1 MMKKQK
7 HSQKTLSTY
16 IIVGPTSFKW
26 KVLTPYLNH
35 PDVKLIFIDG
45 GLVHR
50 EKFLIKAPL
59 LTKKSQSIGDGDS
72 SNQRMSMLK
81 TDQNLSDL
89 SYCLNFLSK
98 EKNVGTFMFVG
109 FLGGRIDHQF
119 FNLGEIS
126 RFVKKNTAK
135 IILEDQIEFLP
146 KGKTTVEIQGLFSLG
161 SFEGTRI
168 KIAGACLYKSSK
180 WLSLPILSSR
190 GLSNVGSGKIEI
202 ESTSPLAIFY
212 S

>member
-7 HSQKTLSTY
+7 HLEKDPSTF

-26 KVLTPYLNH
+26 KVLTPFLRRAN
-35 PDVKLIFIDG
+35 VKLFFVDG
-45 GLVHR
+45 GLIHQD
-50 EKFLIKAPL
+50 KFKKKTPE
-59 LTKKSQSIGDGDS
+59 LTKSSESIGDGDS
-72 SNQRMSMLK
+72 SKEQMTIFK
-81 TDQNLSDL
+81 TNQNLSDL

-98 EKNVGTFMFVG
+98 EANVGTFLFVG

-126 RFVKKNTAK
+126 RFTKKVKAK
-135 IILEDQIEFLP
+135 ILLEDKVEFFQ
-146 KGKTTVEIQGLFSLG
+146 KGVIHLEIHGVFSLG
-161 SFEGTRI
+161 SFEDNQI
-168 KIAGACLYKSSK
+168 KIKGACLYKSRG
-180 WLSLPILSSR
+180 WLKLPTLSSR

-202 ESTSPLAIFY
+202 ESISPLAVFY

>member
-7 HSQKTLSTY
+7 HPEKLPFTY

-26 KVLTPYLNH
+26 KVLTPFLRLSH
-35 PDVKLIFIDG
+35 VKLFFIDG
-45 GLVHR
+45 GLIHQQ
-50 EKFLIKAPL
+50 KFQKKAPL
-59 LTKKSQSIGDGDS
+59 LNKTSQSIGDGDS
-72 SNQRMSMLK
+72 SKKRMNILK

-89 SYCLNFLSK
+89 SYCLNLMSK
-98 EKNVGTFMFVG
+98 KKNVGTFLFVG

-126 RFVKKNTAK
+126 RFTKTTHAQ
-135 IILEDQIEFLP
+135 ILLEDKIEFFP
-146 KGKTTVEIQGLFSLG
+146 KGKINLEIQGIFSVG
-161 SFEGTRI
+161 SFEDNQI
-168 KIAGACLYKSSK
+168 KIKGACLYKSRN
-180 WLSLPILSSR
+180 WLKLPTLSSR

-202 ESTSPLAIFY
+202 ESKSPLAIFY